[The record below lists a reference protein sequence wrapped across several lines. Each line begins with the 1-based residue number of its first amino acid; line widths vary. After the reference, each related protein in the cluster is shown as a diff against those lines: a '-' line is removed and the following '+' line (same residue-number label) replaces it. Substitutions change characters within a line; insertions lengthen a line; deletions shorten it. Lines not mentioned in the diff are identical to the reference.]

1 MFEGRRYAA
10 KADKDGGGRDEKYE
24 INSMGK
30 PSGTGT
36 TRKVAMCSDGDSRK
50 MNIDYLRS

>member
-30 PSGTGT
+30 PSGTG
-36 TRKVAMCSDGDSRK
+36 RKQMPCGDAQGALAR
-50 MNIDYLRS
+50 L

>member
-1 MFEGRRYAA
+1 MFEDRADAA
-10 KADKDGGGRDEKYE
+10 EADEDGGRGDEEYE

-30 PSGTGT
+30 PSGIGT

>member
-1 MFEGRRYAA
+1 MFEDRRYAA
-10 KADKDGGGRDEKYE
+10 KADKDGRGGDEEYE
-24 INSMGK
+24 VNLMGK